1 MHLNITPM
9 LFKRILTLIFVL
21 VSLFVP
27 IKKADENVPPAN
39 LAKVDSYKLFD
50 DSNQFSTI
58 KEEQKSL
65 TVSAIER

>member
-27 IKKADENVPPAN
+27 IKKADENVPPDN